1 MFTSVCIA
9 ASQTY
14 MYNKFNNLTYVIL
27 IKINNNY
34 NNNNNNNNNN
44 NIIITTKMIVVMIMI
59 NNTDL
64 YIKQ

>member
-27 IKINNNY
+27 IKI